1 MMDSNQG
8 FRLPTLLKAA
18 SLSKSTYYFEI
29 GKPDMDAK
37 NREAIELIQ
46 AIFKENKRRYGVRR
60 VTIELNSR
68 LREKC
73 KDRATAVN
81 HKKVQRIMGRLGL

>member
-1 MMDSNQG
+1 MDSSQG

-37 NREAIELIQ
+37 NQEAIELIQ
-46 AIFKENKRRYGVRR
+46 TIFKENKRRYGVRR

-68 LREKC
+68 LREKY
-73 KDRATAVN
+73 KDKATAGTT
-81 HKKVQRIMGRLGL
+81 KRSKG

>member
-46 AIFKENKRRYGVRR
+46 PSSRKTSA
-60 VTIELNSR
+60 VTASGE
-68 LREKC
+68 
-73 KDRATAVN
+73 
-81 HKKVQRIMGRLGL
+81 